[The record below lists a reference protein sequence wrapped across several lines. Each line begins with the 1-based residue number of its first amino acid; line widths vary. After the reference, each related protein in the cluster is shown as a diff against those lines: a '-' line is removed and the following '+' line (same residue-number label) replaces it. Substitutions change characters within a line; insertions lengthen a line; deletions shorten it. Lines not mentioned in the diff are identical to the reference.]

1 MEFSKFGSEILKTA
15 IEEKNDYII
24 QSIFSKIFQYITLIP
39 FMIRKL
45 PSLCDMDNYAHLVTK
60 YFFYT
65 SILLDP
71 SFCSV
76 KNSENN
82 SLYAYSKN
90 FHIKKSNKNYC
101 FNYFKNSLQFFKDN
115 FKMQQKFPKISF
127 IVPFPQICKYQDNDS
142 FNSWNEILYKPKSIL
157 FCNMDLNPIYKW
169 WNFAAIIDFKRND
182 FGRYYYLWI
191 WFFYTIF
198 LVCFALASTLEVIT
212 DFYRNILF
220 IISILFGLM
229 HLYFEI

>member
-1 MEFSKFGSEILKTA
+1 
-15 IEEKNDYII
+15 
-24 QSIFSKIFQYITLIP
+24 
-39 FMIRKL
+39 
-45 PSLCDMDNYAHLVTK
+45 
-60 YFFYT
+60 
-65 SILLDP
+65 
-71 SFCSV
+71 
-76 KNSENN
+76 
-82 SLYAYSKN
+82 
-90 FHIKKSNKNYC
+90 
-101 FNYFKNSLQFFKDN
+101 
-115 FKMQQKFPKISF
+115 
-127 IVPFPQICKYQDNDS
+127 
-142 FNSWNEILYKPKSIL
+142 
-157 FCNMDLNPIYKW
+157 MDLNPIYKW